1 MIVGASLIAGSVL
14 LGSGA
19 ICWMLFRQTR
29 SFGAYEA
36 RRGKVELLVMA
47 VHEAQQAIIGQ
58 NDQLLAE
65 LKRAKS
71 NGHKEVA

>member
-1 MIVGASLIAGSVL
+1 MIVGAALIAGSVL
-14 LGSGA
+14 LGCGA
-19 ICWMLFRQTR
+19 VCYFLFLHIR

-36 RRGKVELLVMA
+36 RRGKVEVLIMA

-65 LKRAKS
+65 LRRAKS

>member
-1 MIVGASLIAGSVL
+1 MIVGAALIAASIL

-19 ICWMLFRQTR
+19 ICWMLLRHTR

-36 RRGKVELLVMA
+36 RRGKVELLIMA

-65 LKRAKS
+65 LRRAKT